1 MVNFQKNINER
12 KIMFKLISKTIAA
25 VAIVSVALFGSANAK
40 TLKIET
46 HFTASSP
53 NGEVAAQFAKN
64 VEKFSGGSLKVEMFY
79 SSSVTGKS
87 AEVFNSAQTGI
98 IDCDMTGAGYQTGK
112 NAAFQFAGDVMG
124 GYDNPYQQYEFL
136 NFPGAQ
142 EAVDALYNKYGMTLI
157 GWWIPGHES
166 LISSRPIPDVASLK
180 DFKFRSPPGME
191 SMIFTTLGAKPIVM
205 DFGEV
210 PTALQT
216 GLIDGAD
223 YSSLATNYAGG
234 HYEQNKYATYPGFH
248 SMPADHLACNTKVW
262 NKLKPHEKGAMLA
275 AIEICGR
282 TITSLVERKNAEAV
296 KALNEMGVTLH
307 DWSKEDRA
315 KFRQAALGAWEE
327 WKTKSPEAAA
337 LIEIH
342 KAYMKANGIL

>member
-1 MVNFQKNINER
+1 ML
-12 KIMFKLISKTIAA
+12 KLVTKLTAAIA
-25 VAIVSVALFGSANAK
+25 VVSIALFGSAHAK

-64 VEKFSGGSLKVEMFY
+64 VEKFSGGSLKVQMFY

-166 LISSRPIPDVASLK
+166 LISSKPIPDVASIK

-191 SMIFTTLGAKPIVM
+191 SMIFTALGAKPIVM

-296 KALNEMGVTLH
+296 KALTAMGVTLH
-307 DWSKEDRA
+307 DWSREDRL
-315 KFRQAALGAWEE
+315 KFRNAALGAWEE
-327 WKTKSPEAAA
+327 WKKKSPEAAA

>member
-1 MVNFQKNINER
+1 ML
-12 KIMFKLISKTIAA
+12 KLITKITAAIA
-25 VAIVSVALFGSANAK
+25 VVSIALFGSANAK

-64 VEKFSGGSLKVEMFY
+64 VEKFSGGSLKVQMFY

-124 GYDNPYQQYEFL
+124 GYDNPYQQYDFL
-136 NFPGAQ
+136 KFPGAQ

-166 LISSRPIPDVASLK
+166 LISSKPIPDVASIK

-191 SMIFTTLGAKPIVM
+191 SMIFTALGAKPIVM

-296 KALNEMGVTLH
+296 KALTAMGVTLH
-307 DWSKEDRA
+307 DWSREDRL
-315 KFRQAALGAWEE
+315 KFRNAALGAWEE
-327 WKTKSPEAAA
+327 WKKKSPEAAA

>member
-1 MVNFQKNINER
+1 LKLKIIYDLVPILKTYINER
-12 KIMFKLISKTIAA
+12 KIMFKLITKTIAT

-64 VEKFSGGSLKVEMFY
+64 VEMFSGGSLKVEMFY

-124 GYDNPYQQYEFL
+124 GYDNPYQQYDFL
-136 NFPGAQ
+136 KFPGAQ
-142 EAVDALYNKYGMTLI
+142 DAVDALYNKYGMTLI

-166 LISSRPIPDVASLK
+166 LISSKPIPDVPSIK

-191 SMIFTTLGAKPIVM
+191 SMIFSALGAKPIVM

-216 GLIDGAD
+216 GL
-223 YSSLATNYAGG
+223 N
-234 HYEQNKYATYPGFH
+234 
-248 SMPADHLACNTKVW
+248 
-262 NKLKPHEKGAMLA
+262 
-275 AIEICGR
+275 
-282 TITSLVERKNAEAV
+282 
-296 KALNEMGVTLH
+296 
-307 DWSKEDRA
+307 
-315 KFRQAALGAWEE
+315 
-327 WKTKSPEAAA
+327 
-337 LIEIH
+337 
-342 KAYMKANGIL
+342 

>member
-1 MVNFQKNINER
+1 
-12 KIMFKLISKTIAA
+12 MFKLISKTLAA
-25 VAIVSVALFGSANAK
+25 VAMVSVALFGSANAK

-64 VEKFSGGSLKVEMFY
+64 VEKFSGGSLKIEMFY

-136 NFPGAQ
+136 NYPGAQ
-142 EAVDALYNKYGMTLI
+142 DAVDALYNKYGMTLI

-262 NKLKPHEKGAMLA
+262 KKLKKHERGAMLA
-275 AIEICGR
+275 AIEIAGR

-307 DWSKEDRA
+307 DWSREDRL
-315 KFRQAALGAWEE
+315 KFRQAALAAWEE

-342 KAYMKANGIL
+342 KAYMKANGIM

>member
-1 MVNFQKNINER
+1 ML
-12 KIMFKLISKTIAA
+12 KLISKLTAAIA
-25 VAIVSVALFGSANAK
+25 VVSIALFGSAHAK

-64 VEKFSGGSLKVEMFY
+64 VEKFSGGSLKVQMFY

-191 SMIFTTLGAKPIVM
+191 SMIFTALGAKPIVM

-262 NKLKPHEKGAMLA
+262 NKLKPHEQGAMLA

-296 KALNEMGVTLH
+296 KALKEMGVTLH
-307 DWSKEDRA
+307 DWSREDRL
-315 KFRQAALGAWEE
+315 KFRQAALAAWEE

-342 KAYMKANGIL
+342 KAYMKANGIM

>member
-1 MVNFQKNINER
+1 
-12 KIMFKLISKTIAA
+12 MFKLISKTLAA
-25 VAIVSVALFGSANAK
+25 VAMVSVALFGSANAK

-53 NGEVAAQFAKN
+53 NGEGAAQFAKN
-64 VEKFSGGSLKVEMFY
+64 VEMFSGGSLKVEMFY

-191 SMIFTTLGAKPIVM
+191 SMIFTALGAKPIVM

-234 HYEQNKYATYPGFH
+234 HYEQNKYATIPGFH

-262 NKLKPHEKGAMLA
+262 NKLKPHEKGAMKA
-275 AIEICGR
+275 GIEIAGR

-307 DWSKEDRA
+307 DWSREDRL
-315 KFRQAALGAWEE
+315 KFRQAALAAWEE

-342 KAYMKANGIL
+342 KAYMKANGIM

>member
-1 MVNFQKNINER
+1 MLRLIT
-12 KIMFKLISKTIAA
+12 KITAAIA
-25 VAIVSVALFGSANAK
+25 VVSIALFGSANAK

-64 VEKFSGGSLKVEMFY
+64 VEKFSGGSLKVQMFY

-136 NFPGAQ
+136 NYPGAQ

-166 LISSRPIPDVASLK
+166 LISSKPIPDVASIK

-191 SMIFTTLGAKPIVM
+191 SMIFTALGAKPIVM

-262 NKLKPHEKGAMLA
+262 KKLKPHERGAMKA
-275 AIEICGR
+275 GIEIAGR

-307 DWSKEDRA
+307 DWSREDRL
-315 KFRQAALGAWEE
+315 KFRQAALAAWEE

-342 KAYMKANGIL
+342 KAYMKANGIM

>member
-1 MVNFQKNINER
+1 
-12 KIMFKLISKTIAA
+12 MFKLISKTIAA

-191 SMIFTTLGAKPIVM
+191 SMIFTALGAKPIVM

>member
-64 VEKFSGGSLKVEMFY
+64 VEMFSGGSLKVEMFY

-191 SMIFTTLGAKPIVM
+191 SMIFTALGAKPIVM

-296 KALNEMGVTLH
+296 KALKEMGVTLH

-327 WKTKSPEAAA
+327 WKNKSPEAAA

>member
-1 MVNFQKNINER
+1 ML
-12 KIMFKLISKTIAA
+12 KLITKLTAAIA
-25 VAIVSVALFGSANAK
+25 VVSIALFGSAHAK

-64 VEKFSGGSLKVEMFY
+64 VEKFSGGSLKVQMFY

-191 SMIFTTLGAKPIVM
+191 SMIFTALGAKPIVM

>member
-1 MVNFQKNINER
+1 
-12 KIMFKLISKTIAA
+12 
-25 VAIVSVALFGSANAK
+25 
-40 TLKIET
+40 
-46 HFTASSP
+46 
-53 NGEVAAQFAKN
+53 
-64 VEKFSGGSLKVEMFY
+64 
-79 SSSVTGKS
+79 
-87 AEVFNSAQTGI
+87 VFNSAQTGI

-191 SMIFTTLGAKPIVM
+191 SMIFTALGAKPIVM

-262 NKLKPHEKGAMLA
+262 KKLKAHEQGAMLA
-275 AIEICGR
+275 AIEIAGR

-307 DWSKEDRA
+307 DWSREDRL
-315 KFRQAALGAWEE
+315 KFRQAALAAWEE

-342 KAYMKANGIL
+342 KAYMKANGIM

>member
-1 MVNFQKNINER
+1 MINFQKNINER

-136 NFPGAQ
+136 NYPGAQ

-191 SMIFTTLGAKPIVM
+191 SMIFTALGAKPIVM

-262 NKLKPHEKGAMLA
+262 KKLKKHEQGAMLA
-275 AIEICGR
+275 AIEIAGR

-307 DWSKEDRA
+307 DWSREDRL
-315 KFRQAALGAWEE
+315 KFRQAALAAWEE

-342 KAYMKANGIL
+342 KAYMKANGIM

>member
-1 MVNFQKNINER
+1 
-12 KIMFKLISKTIAA
+12 MFKLISKTIAA

-64 VEKFSGGSLKVEMFY
+64 VEMFSGGSLKIQMFY

-180 DFKFRSPPGME
+180 DFKFRSPPGTE
-191 SMIFTTLGAKPIVM
+191 SMIFTALGAKPIVM

-275 AIEICGR
+275 AIEICGI

>member
-1 MVNFQKNINER
+1 MINFQKNINER

-64 VEKFSGGSLKVEMFY
+64 VEEFSGGSLKIQMFY

-191 SMIFTTLGAKPIVM
+191 SMIFTALGAKPIVM

-296 KALNEMGVTLH
+296 KALKEMGVTLH

>member
-1 MVNFQKNINER
+1 
-12 KIMFKLISKTIAA
+12 MFKLISKTLAA
-25 VAIVSVALFGSANAK
+25 VAMVSVALFGSANAK

-64 VEKFSGGSLKVEMFY
+64 VEKFSGGSLKIEMFY

-136 NFPGAQ
+136 NYPGAQ
-142 EAVDALYNKYGMTLI
+142 DAVDALYNKYGMTLI

-191 SMIFTTLGAKPIVM
+191 SMIFTALGAKPIVM

-262 NKLKPHEKGAMLA
+262 KKLKKHEQGAMLA
-275 AIEICGR
+275 AIEIAGR

-307 DWSKEDRA
+307 DWSREDRL
-315 KFRQAALGAWEE
+315 KFRQAALAAWEE

-342 KAYMKANGIL
+342 KAYMKANGIM

>member
-1 MVNFQKNINER
+1 
-12 KIMFKLISKTIAA
+12 MFKLISKTLAA
-25 VAIVSVALFGSANAK
+25 VAMVSVALFGSANAK

-64 VEKFSGGSLKVEMFY
+64 VEMFSGGSLKIEMFY

-142 EAVDALYNKYGMTLI
+142 KAVDALYNKYGMTLV

-234 HYEQNKYATYPGFH
+234 HYENNKYATYPGFH

-262 NKLKPHEKGAMLA
+262 KKLKKHERGAMLA
-275 AIEICGR
+275 AIEIAGR

-307 DWSKEDRA
+307 DWSREDRL
-315 KFRQAALGAWEE
+315 KFRTAALAAWEE
-327 WKTKSPEAAA
+327 WKNKSPEAAA

-342 KAYMKANGIL
+342 KAYMKANGIM

>member
-1 MVNFQKNINER
+1 
-12 KIMFKLISKTIAA
+12 
-25 VAIVSVALFGSANAK
+25 
-40 TLKIET
+40 
-46 HFTASSP
+46 
-53 NGEVAAQFAKN
+53 
-64 VEKFSGGSLKVEMFY
+64 
-79 SSSVTGKS
+79 
-87 AEVFNSAQTGI
+87 
-98 IDCDMTGAGYQTGK
+98 
-112 NAAFQFAGDVMG
+112 
-124 GYDNPYQQYEFL
+124 
-136 NFPGAQ
+136 
-142 EAVDALYNKYGMTLI
+142 
-157 GWWIPGHES
+157 
-166 LISSRPIPDVASLK
+166 
-180 DFKFRSPPGME
+180 
-191 SMIFTTLGAKPIVM
+191 MIFTALGAKPIVM

-262 NKLKPHEKGAMLA
+262 KKLKKHERGAMLA
-275 AIEICGR
+275 AIEIAGR

-307 DWSKEDRA
+307 DWSREDRL
-315 KFRQAALGAWEE
+315 KFRTAALAAWEE

-342 KAYMKANGIL
+342 KAYMKANGIIMPLAFM

>member
-1 MVNFQKNINER
+1 ML
-12 KIMFKLISKTIAA
+12 KLISKLTAAIA
-25 VAIVSVALFGSANAK
+25 VVSIALFGSAHAK

-64 VEKFSGGSLKVEMFY
+64 VEMFSGGSLKIQMFY

-191 SMIFTTLGAKPIVM
+191 SMIFTALGAKPIVM

-262 NKLKPHEKGAMLA
+262 NKLKPHEQGAMLA

-296 KALNEMGVTLH
+296 KALQEMGVTLH
-307 DWSKEDRA
+307 DWSREDRL

-327 WKTKSPEAAA
+327 WKKKSPEAAA

>member
-1 MVNFQKNINER
+1 MINFRKNINER
-12 KIMFKLISKTIAA
+12 KIMFKLISKTLAA
-25 VAIVSVALFGSANAK
+25 VAMVSVALFGSANAK

-64 VEKFSGGSLKVEMFY
+64 VEKFSGGSLKIEMFY

-136 NFPGAQ
+136 NYPGAQ

-262 NKLKPHEKGAMLA
+262 NKLKPHEQGAMKA
-275 AIEICGR
+275 GIEIAGR

-307 DWSKEDRA
+307 DWSREDRL
-315 KFRQAALGAWEE
+315 KFRTAALAAWEE

-342 KAYMKANGIL
+342 KAYMKANGIM

>member
-1 MVNFQKNINER
+1 
-12 KIMFKLISKTIAA
+12 MFKLISKTLAA
-25 VAIVSVALFGSANAK
+25 VAMVSVALFGSANAK

-64 VEKFSGGSLKVEMFY
+64 VEKFSGGSLKIEMFY

-142 EAVDALYNKYGMTLI
+142 DAVDALYNKYGMTLI

-191 SMIFTTLGAKPIVM
+191 SMIFTALGAKPIVM

-262 NKLKPHEKGAMLA
+262 KKLKKHEQGAMLA
-275 AIEICGR
+275 AIEIAGR

-307 DWSKEDRA
+307 DWSREDRL
-315 KFRQAALGAWEE
+315 KFRQAALAAWEE

-342 KAYMKANGIL
+342 KAYMKANGIM

>member
-1 MVNFQKNINER
+1 ML
-12 KIMFKLISKTIAA
+12 KLRTKLTAAIA
-25 VAIVSVALFGSANAK
+25 VVSIALFGSAHAK

-64 VEKFSGGSLKVEMFY
+64 VEKFSGGSLKVQMFY

-191 SMIFTTLGAKPIVM
+191 SMIFTALGAKPIVM

-262 NKLKPHEKGAMLA
+262 NKLKPHEQGAMLA

-296 KALNEMGVTLH
+296 KALQEMGVTLH
-307 DWSKEDRA
+307 DWSREDRL

-327 WKTKSPEAAA
+327 WKKKSPEAAA

>member
-1 MVNFQKNINER
+1 ML
-12 KIMFKLISKTIAA
+12 KLITKITAAIA
-25 VAIVSVALFGSANAK
+25 VVSIALFGSANAK

-64 VEKFSGGSLKVEMFY
+64 VEMFSGGSLKVE
-79 SSSVTGKS
+79 S

-166 LISSRPIPDVASLK
+166 LISSKPIPDVASIK

-191 SMIFTTLGAKPIVM
+191 SMIFTALGAKPIVM

-262 NKLKPHEKGAMLA
+262 NKLKPHERGAMKA
-275 AIEICGR
+275 GIEIAGR

-307 DWSKEDRA
+307 DWSREDRL
-315 KFRQAALGAWEE
+315 KFRNAALGAWEE
-327 WKTKSPEAAA
+327 WKKKSPEAAA

-342 KAYMKANGIL
+342 TAYMKANGIL

>member
-1 MVNFQKNINER
+1 
-12 KIMFKLISKTIAA
+12 
-25 VAIVSVALFGSANAK
+25 
-40 TLKIET
+40 
-46 HFTASSP
+46 
-53 NGEVAAQFAKN
+53 
-64 VEKFSGGSLKVEMFY
+64 
-79 SSSVTGKS
+79 
-87 AEVFNSAQTGI
+87 
-98 IDCDMTGAGYQTGK
+98 
-112 NAAFQFAGDVMG
+112 
-124 GYDNPYQQYEFL
+124 
-136 NFPGAQ
+136 
-142 EAVDALYNKYGMTLI
+142 MTLI

-166 LISSRPIPDVASLK
+166 LISSKPIPDVASIK

-191 SMIFTTLGAKPIVM
+191 SMIFTALGAKPIVM

>member
-1 MVNFQKNINER
+1 ML
-12 KIMFKLISKTIAA
+12 KLITKLTAAIA
-25 VAIVSVALFGSANAK
+25 VVSIALFGSAHAK

-64 VEKFSGGSLKVEMFY
+64 VEKFSGGSLKVQMFY

-191 SMIFTTLGAKPIVM
+191 SMIFTALGAKPIVM

-262 NKLKPHEKGAMLA
+262 NKLKPHEQGAMLA

-307 DWSKEDRA
+307 DWSREDRL

-327 WKTKSPEAAA
+327 WKKKSPEAAA

>member
-1 MVNFQKNINER
+1 ML
-12 KIMFKLISKTIAA
+12 KLISKTIAA

-136 NFPGAQ
+136 NYPGAQ

-191 SMIFTTLGAKPIVM
+191 SMIFTALGAKPIVM

-296 KALNEMGVTLH
+296 KALKEMGVTLH

>member
-1 MVNFQKNINER
+1 
-12 KIMFKLISKTIAA
+12 MFKLISKTLA
-25 VAIVSVALFGSANAK
+25 VVAMVSVALFGSANAK

-64 VEKFSGGSLKVEMFY
+64 VEKFSGGSLKIEMFY

-136 NFPGAQ
+136 NYPGAQ

-262 NKLKPHEKGAMLA
+262 NKLKPHEKGAMKA
-275 AIEICGR
+275 GIEIAGR

-307 DWSKEDRA
+307 DWSREDRL
-315 KFRQAALGAWEE
+315 KFRTAALAAWEE

-342 KAYMKANGIL
+342 KAYMKANGIM

>member
-1 MVNFQKNINER
+1 MV
-12 KIMFKLISKTIAA
+12 KLITKITAAIA
-25 VAIVSVALFGSANAK
+25 VVSIALFGSANAK

-64 VEKFSGGSLKVEMFY
+64 VEKFSGGSLKVQMFY

-191 SMIFTTLGAKPIVM
+191 SMIFTALGAKPIVM

-262 NKLKPHEKGAMLA
+262 NKLKPHEQGAMLA

-296 KALNEMGVTLH
+296 KALKEMGVTLH
-307 DWSKEDRA
+307 DWSREDRL

-327 WKTKSPEAAA
+327 WKKKSPEAAA

>member
-1 MVNFQKNINER
+1 ML
-12 KIMFKLISKTIAA
+12 KLITKLTAAIA
-25 VAIVSVALFGSANAK
+25 VVSIALFGSAHAK

-191 SMIFTTLGAKPIVM
+191 SMIFTALGAKPIVM

-262 NKLKPHEKGAMLA
+262 NKLKPHEQGAMLA

-296 KALNEMGVTLH
+296 KALKEMGVTLH
-307 DWSKEDRA
+307 DWSREDRL

-327 WKTKSPEAAA
+327 WKKKSPEAAA

>member
-1 MVNFQKNINER
+1 ML
-12 KIMFKLISKTIAA
+12 KLVTKLTAAIA
-25 VAIVSVALFGSANAK
+25 VVSIALFGSAHAK

-64 VEKFSGGSLKVEMFY
+64 VEKFSGGSLKVQMFY

-191 SMIFTTLGAKPIVM
+191 SMIFTALGAKPIVM

-262 NKLKPHEKGAMLA
+262 NKLKPHEQGAMLA

-296 KALNEMGVTLH
+296 KALKEMGVTLH
-307 DWSKEDRA
+307 DWSREDRL

-327 WKTKSPEAAA
+327 WKKKSPEAAA

>member
-1 MVNFQKNINER
+1 MINFRKNINER
-12 KIMFKLISKTIAA
+12 KIMFKLISKTLAA
-25 VAIVSVALFGSANAK
+25 VAMVSVALFGSANAK

-64 VEKFSGGSLKVEMFY
+64 VEKFSGGSLKIEMFY

-136 NFPGAQ
+136 NYPGAQ
-142 EAVDALYNKYGMTLI
+142 DAVDALYNKYGMTLI

-262 NKLKPHEKGAMLA
+262 NKLKPHEQGAMKA
-275 AIEICGR
+275 GIEIAGR

-307 DWSKEDRA
+307 DWSREDRL
-315 KFRQAALGAWEE
+315 KFRTAALAAWEE

-342 KAYMKANGIL
+342 KAYMKANGIM

>member
-1 MVNFQKNINER
+1 MVNFKKNINER

-64 VEKFSGGSLKVEMFY
+64 VEKFSGGSLKVQMFY

-191 SMIFTTLGAKPIVM
+191 SMIFTALGAKPIVM

-296 KALNEMGVTLH
+296 KALTAMGVTLH
-307 DWSKEDRA
+307 DWSREDRL
-315 KFRQAALGAWEE
+315 KFRNAALGAWEE
-327 WKTKSPEAAA
+327 WKKKSPEAAA

>member
-1 MVNFQKNINER
+1 
-12 KIMFKLISKTIAA
+12 MFKLISKTLAA
-25 VAIVSVALFGSANAK
+25 VAMVSVALFGSANAK

-79 SSSVTGKS
+79 SASVTGKS

-136 NFPGAQ
+136 NYPGAQ

-262 NKLKPHEKGAMLA
+262 NKLKPHEQGAMKA
-275 AIEICGR
+275 AIEIAGR

-307 DWSKEDRA
+307 DWSREDRL
-315 KFRQAALGAWEE
+315 KFRKAALAAWEE

-342 KAYMKANGIL
+342 KAYMKANGIM

>member
-1 MVNFQKNINER
+1 
-12 KIMFKLISKTIAA
+12 MFKLISKTIAA

-191 SMIFTTLGAKPIVM
+191 SMIFTALGAKPIVM

-296 KALNEMGVTLH
+296 KALKEMGVTLH

-327 WKTKSPEAAA
+327 WKNKSPEAAA

>member
-1 MVNFQKNINER
+1 ML
-12 KIMFKLISKTIAA
+12 KLITKITAAIA
-25 VAIVSVALFGSANAK
+25 VVSIALLGSANAK

-64 VEKFSGGSLKVEMFY
+64 VEKFSGGSLKVQMFY

-124 GYDNPYQQYEFL
+124 GYDNPYQQYDFL
-136 NFPGAQ
+136 KFPGAQ

-166 LISSRPIPDVASLK
+166 LISSKPIPDVASIK

-191 SMIFTTLGAKPIVM
+191 SMIFTALGAKPIVM

-296 KALNEMGVTLH
+296 KALTAMGVTLH
-307 DWSKEDRA
+307 DWSREDRL
-315 KFRQAALGAWEE
+315 KFRNAALGAWEE
-327 WKTKSPEAAA
+327 WKKKSPEAAA

>member
-1 MVNFQKNINER
+1 
-12 KIMFKLISKTIAA
+12 MFKLISKTLAA
-25 VAIVSVALFGSANAK
+25 VAMVSVALFGSANAK

-64 VEKFSGGSLKVEMFY
+64 VEKFSGGSLKIEMFY

-191 SMIFTTLGAKPIVM
+191 SMIFTALGAKPIVM

-262 NKLKPHEKGAMLA
+262 NKLKKHEQGAMLA
-275 AIEICGR
+275 AIEIAGR

-307 DWSKEDRA
+307 DWSREDRL
-315 KFRQAALGAWEE
+315 KFRTAALAAWEE

-342 KAYMKANGIL
+342 KAYMKANGIM

>member
-1 MVNFQKNINER
+1 
-12 KIMFKLISKTIAA
+12 
-25 VAIVSVALFGSANAK
+25 
-40 TLKIET
+40 
-46 HFTASSP
+46 
-53 NGEVAAQFAKN
+53 
-64 VEKFSGGSLKVEMFY
+64 
-79 SSSVTGKS
+79 
-87 AEVFNSAQTGI
+87 
-98 IDCDMTGAGYQTGK
+98 
-112 NAAFQFAGDVMG
+112 
-124 GYDNPYQQYEFL
+124 
-136 NFPGAQ
+136 
-142 EAVDALYNKYGMTLI
+142 
-157 GWWIPGHES
+157 
-166 LISSRPIPDVASLK
+166 
-180 DFKFRSPPGME
+180 ME
-191 SMIFTTLGAKPIVM
+191 SMIFTALGAKPIVM

-262 NKLKPHEKGAMLA
+262 KKLKAHEQGAMLA
-275 AIEICGR
+275 AIEIAGR

-307 DWSKEDRA
+307 DWSREDRL
-315 KFRQAALGAWEE
+315 KFRQAALAAWEE

-342 KAYMKANGIL
+342 KAYMKANGIM

>member
-1 MVNFQKNINER
+1 ML
-12 KIMFKLISKTIAA
+12 KLITKLTAAIA
-25 VAIVSVALFGSANAK
+25 VVSIALFGSAHAK

-64 VEKFSGGSLKVEMFY
+64 VEKFSGGSLKVQMFY

-124 GYDNPYQQYEFL
+124 GYDNTYQQYEFL

-166 LISSRPIPDVASLK
+166 LISSKPIPDVASIK

-191 SMIFTTLGAKPIVM
+191 SMIFTALGAKPIVM

-296 KALNEMGVTLH
+296 KALTAMGVTLH
-307 DWSKEDRA
+307 DWSREDRL
-315 KFRQAALGAWEE
+315 KFRNAALGAWEE
-327 WKTKSPEAAA
+327 WKKKSPEAAA

>member
-1 MVNFQKNINER
+1 MVNFQNNINER

-262 NKLKPHEKGAMLA
+262 KKLKKHEQGAMLA
-275 AIEICGR
+275 AIEIAGR

-307 DWSKEDRA
+307 DWSREDRL
-315 KFRQAALGAWEE
+315 KFRQAALAAWEE

-342 KAYMKANGIL
+342 KAYMKANGIM